1 MNIVECLLDD
11 MDTVPQG
18 HERDSKEKAKGSA
31 KFSDKRGPRV
41 DWHLCFHIGVVGHRN
56 KAEQKVVRFIS
67 RWDSISFDPVL
78 QIVAGLET
86 TRLLVDPIK
95 VFHEEIFIKLL
106 ISPTGYTIKKVLAKY
121 PVIFSLWLTTCTVG
135 E

>member
-1 MNIVECLLDD
+1 MECLLDD

-31 KFSDKRGPRV
+31 KLSDKRGPRV

-106 ISPTGYTIKKVLAKY
+106 TSPTKYRLHDKKVLAKD
-121 PVIFSLWLTTCTVG
+121 FQSLADNLYC
-135 E
+135 